1 MNKNLSILAPILPCL
16 ELVKY
21 RGRAIIFPWGT
32 FIGALVACGGIPPL
46 LPTVAA
52 TIVMYLVALY
62 AYVYNDVQDMEI
74 DRINSRDRPLPSGRV
89 SKGQAKK
96 YVIAMAAS
104 ALIIALLLD
113 QRVFALACFGLA
125 LGYIY
130 STPPLS
136 LKNRFLLKQTTA
148 SLWAAIA
155 SLGGGIAASG
165 QITGTTL
172 YAAILF
178 FAYGMA
184 FSPVADIGD
193 IDGDRAAGKRTVAVV
208 MGPGFTVKMGATIM
222 LLFATVTALVYSRL
236 GFNLACPILVGTLSI
251 LAIRTVWPLIN
262 RWNDPSC
269 NKRTVK
275 KLILIHFLI
284 QGSLVAG
291 AL

>member
-1 MNKNLSILAPILPCL
+1 MNKDLSILAPILPCL

-21 RGRAIIFPWGT
+21 RGRALIFPWGT
-32 FIGALVACGGIPPL
+32 FIGALVASGGIPPL

-52 TIVMYLVALY
+52 TIVMYLVALF
-62 AYVYNDVQDMEI
+62 AYVYNDVRDIET
-74 DRINSRDRPLPSGRV
+74 DRINSCDRPLPSGRA
-89 SKGQAKK
+89 SKGQAMKL
-96 YVIAMAAS
+96 VIATAAS
-104 ALIIALLLD
+104 ALTIALLLD
-113 QRVFALACFGLA
+113 QRVFALACFGVV

-165 QITGTTL
+165 QITGMTL

-178 FAYGMA
+178 FVYGMA

-193 IDGDRAAGKRTVAVV
+193 IAGDRAAGKRTVAVV
-208 MGPGFTVKMGATIM
+208 MGPSFTVKAGATMI
-222 LLFATVTALVYSRL
+222 LSFALVTASVYSSL
-236 GFNLACPILVGTLSI
+236 GFNLACPILVGALSL
-251 LAIRTVWPLIN
+251 LATRTVWPLIK
-262 RWNDPSC
+262 RWKDPSC
-269 NKRTVK
+269 NKRAIK

-284 QGSLVAG
+284 QGSLVVG